1 MAKCPA
7 DFDFFSPEVIESP
20 FEFYQVVREQAP
32 VYQLP
37 GTEIF
42 MLSRWED
49 IRKVNRDTATFSNNF
64 QDLLK
69 GPEPS
74 AEAAAIYASGY
85 EQPPTLLTLDPPQHK
100 MYRSL
105 INKVFSASRVEKM
118 HEYIEQVVDELID
131 GFLVGPATFHRSSS
145 TTVTPLSSIQPSSA

>member
-32 VYQLP
+32 VYHLP

-49 IRKVNRDTATFSNNF
+49 IRRVNRDTATFSNNF

-74 AEAAAIYASGY
+74 AEAAAIYARGY

-105 INKVFSASRVEKM
+105 INKVFSASRV
-118 HEYIEQVVDELID
+118 
-131 GFLVGPATFHRSSS
+131 
-145 TTVTPLSSIQPSSA
+145 TVRR